1 MRHTV
6 RLLAAAGA
14 ALVLAGC
21 SGASLTGRNVE
32 ELLRA
37 PRLSGTQSAVQEAL
51 SRHLGET
58 MQLKYPRGGD
68 EMAPFL
74 FGDFD
79 GDGQTEAAALYAQ
92 TGDAKNA
99 GLAVLEQTDD
109 GWQVT
114 GALEGLGA
122 EVAQVD
128 TAQLDGEASALLVGY
143 ANANL
148 TEKYLVAYRY
158 DGEELRAAVQQPY
171 EAFLAADVL
180 GEGTPQLAVVAP
192 ATEPGAMTLAL
203 YAVRSGQLTQLQN
216 VALDE
221 RLMHCTSLAETGYLA
236 RRGLLVSATL
246 SSSGAAEQLLA
257 VQAGRLVSWPAD
269 GSADVVEETTR
280 ALTALTVRDAGPGA
294 AAPAVRVAAGEGLS
308 TRTHYWVEWRNYLA
322 EDPVMEFGLY
332 DTQTGVYVRL
342 PAAWRHTASLRD
354 GTAENSVRVC
364 GEEGRT
370 LLTLRTQSAQEDAG
384 GWQVL
389 AERQDLCVLAR
400 FSGACAQSDRA
411 LIAEGVQFFQ

>member
-14 ALVLAGC
+14 ALALAGC

-51 SRHLGET
+51 SRHLGDT

-92 TGDAKNA
+92 TADAKNA

-109 GWQVT
+109 GWQVA

-128 TAQLDGEASALLVGY
+128 TARLDGEASALLVGY

-180 GEGTPQLAVVAP
+180 GEGRAAAGGGGPGHRARRDDAGAVRRAQRAADAIAERGAGRAFDALHVPCRNGLSLAARAAGQRDAQLVRRGRAAAGRAGRAAGVVAGRRLGRRGGGDH
-192 ATEPGAMTLAL
+192 ARADGAD
-203 YAVRSGQLTQLQN
+203 G
-216 VALDE
+216 
-221 RLMHCTSLAETGYLA
+221 A
-236 RRGLLVSATL
+236 RRGPRRGGPPRCA
-246 SSSGAAEQLLA
+246 
-257 VQAGRLVSWPAD
+257 WP
-269 GSADVVEETTR
+269 R
-280 ALTALTVRDAGPGA
+280 AK
-294 AAPAVRVAAGEGLS
+294 
-308 TRTHYWVEWRNYLA
+308 
-322 EDPVMEFGLY
+322 
-332 DTQTGVYVRL
+332 
-342 PAAWRHTASLRD
+342 
-354 GTAENSVRVC
+354 
-364 GEEGRT
+364 
-370 LLTLRTQSAQEDAG
+370 
-384 GWQVL
+384 
-389 AERQDLCVLAR
+389 
-400 FSGACAQSDRA
+400 
-411 LIAEGVQFFQ
+411 I

>member
-14 ALVLAGC
+14 ALALAGC

-51 SRHLGET
+51 SRHLGDT

-92 TGDAKNA
+92 TADAKNA

-109 GWQVT
+109 GWQVA

-180 GEGTPQLAVVAP
+180 GEGAPQLAVVAP

-221 RLMHCTSLAETGYLA
+221 RLMHCTSLAETAYLS

-257 VQAGRLVSWPAD
+257 VQAGRLASWPAD

-280 ALTALTVRDAGPGA
+280 ALTALTARDAGPGA
-294 AAPAVRVAAGEGLS
+294 AAPAVRVAAGENLS

-332 DTQTGVYVRL
+332 DAQTGVYVRL
-342 PAAWRHTASLRD
+342 PAAWRNTASLQD

-364 GEEGRT
+364 DGEGRT
-370 LLTLRTQSAQEDAG
+370 LLTLRTQGQQEDAG

-389 AERQDLCVLAR
+389 AERQDIRVLAR

-411 LIAEGVQFFQ
+411 LIAAGVQFFQ